1 MKLKWKKFVSVLL
14 IAAFMVLS
22 VSDLSG
28 SSIVAAAEN
37 NSVTIH
43 FKSTWN
49 GANIFY
55 WNQNG
60 GYNNPVKWPGSAMT
74 SEGDGWYA
82 YTFENTQKI
91 TFMFQYDGKQ
101 TTHYTKTTGNY
112 WLENNQWFDHKPDET
127 EITPKPTEKPT
138 ATPKVTATGKPTA
151 TAVPTAAPTVT
162 LLPTRAVTPTSA
174 PEVTL
179 PASDQTITVHFN
191 TEQQSA
197 KMFYW
202 NVNYGT
208 NTPVT
213 WPGVDMVFEGNNWY
227 GYTIENAKS
236 ANIVLVTENG
246 ETEEVSVVAGE
257 WWYANGELMDYNP
270 YGDIIVTTAPTAQP
284 TATLVP
290 SVTSGADV
298 TIAPTVSVEPTVTT
312 EPTITA
318 EVTATAAPTATEA
331 AIATATPKPPVKGKI
346 IVHFYSNS
354 ASMNIH
360 YWDAVG
366 AAKTTTA
373 WPGDAMTPEGNN
385 WYTYTIE
392 GATSASMLFNCN
404 ANKETGD
411 LSQTEGEWWY
421 KAGKWT
427 DIDPNGPTPT
437 PGPTNTPRP
446 TNTPT
451 PTWDPSKPTPT
462 PVSGAE
468 RGEDW
473 DFRDETIYFVMTT
486 RFYDGDPGNNVSTWR
501 DSGPGGVNP
510 ESDPGWRGDFKG
522 LIEKLD
528 YIKALGFTAIWMTPV
543 VKNASDYDHHGYH
556 AINHSV
562 VDVRYESE
570 GATYQDL
577 INACH
582 AKGIKVI
589 QDVVL
594 NHCSEYG
601 EENLYPLYTR
611 SDNLEDLATQ
621 ATAIKVTSYGESKG
635 LSSSSPRED
644 RLNAMKN
651 DETDPER
658 IFHHEKSMQWE
669 GYTVQTAQMGDN
681 CVDLNTEN
689 PVVTE
694 YLKNC
699 YVNYINMGVDAFRM
713 DTVKHVSRLSYN
725 NGFLPFFQEAGGD
738 DFFMFGEACVLR
750 NEVWNDNKPAIS
762 VPFYT
767 WKESKDYGWRSDKTL
782 EATLNNEQLAFQLYE
797 DQTVENQPTST
808 NAFLDGNN
816 YHQPD
821 YSQFSGMGMIDFYMH
836 HQFANAYAAFGVAKQ
851 EDSAFNDS
859 TWNVMYVDSH
869 DYGPN
874 NDGGLRQ
881 RYAGGTQA
889 WAENLNLMFTFRGI
903 PCIYY
908 GSEIEFKKGLE
919 IDAWGSPLENS
930 GRAYFGDHLE
940 GSVTA
945 TGFGEYTNASG
956 EIANTLDYPLVKH
969 IQRLNKIRAA
979 IPALRKG
986 QYSTEN
992 VNGGLAYKRRYT
1004 NDKVGIDSFVCVTIT
1019 DGATFSKLPGGTY
1032 VDAVTGDKKTIGEG
1046 GTLTIDAPGKGN
1058 MRVYVLDTG
1067 KGSISGAIGS
1077 EIDGP
1082 YLK

>member
-60 GYNNPVKWPGSAMT
+60 GYNNPVKWPGNAMA
-74 SEGDGWYA
+74 SEGDGWYT
-82 YTFENTQKI
+82 YTFENTQKV

-208 NTPVT
+208 NTPVS

-290 SVTSGADV
+290 SITSGADV

-354 ASMNIH
+354 TSMNIH

-427 DIDPNGPTPT
+427 DIDPSGPTPT

-473 DFRDETIYFVMTT
+473 DFRDETIYFLLTT
-486 RFYDGDPGNNVSTWR
+486 RFYDGDPSNNVQC
-501 DSGPGGVNP
+501 DEEINHGY
-510 ESDPGWRGDFKG
+510 DPADPAWRGDFKG
-522 LIEKLD
+522 LIQKLD
-528 YIKALGFTAIWMTPV
+528 YIKALGFTAIWITPV
-543 VKNASDYDHHGYH
+543 VENKSGLDYHGYH
-556 AINHSV
+556 AYDFSR
-562 VDVRYESE
+562 VDPRYESSDC
-570 GATYQDL
+570 TYQDL

-582 AKGIKVI
+582 EKGIKVI
-589 QDVVL
+589 QDVVV
-594 NHCSEYG
+594 NHTCNWG
-601 EENLYPLYTR
+601 ERNLLQINNPIYSGGR
-611 SDNLEDLATQ
+611 STMMMPEGQKD
-621 ATAIKVTSYGESKG
+621 
-635 LSSSSPRED
+635 
-644 RLNAMKN
+644 
-651 DETDPER
+651 DPEN
-658 IFHHEKSMQWE
+658 IYHHK
-669 GYTVQTAQMGDN
+669 GYAGSGDFDNYNVQPMALHGD
-681 CVDLNTEN
+681 CFDLETEN
-689 PVVTE
+689 PKVYN
-694 YLKNC
+694 YLIDC
-699 YVNYINMGVDAFRM
+699 YTKFIDMGVDAFRL
-713 DTVKHVSRLSYN
+713 DTVKHVSRLTFN
-725 NGFLPFFQEAGGD
+725 KVFCPAFKKAGGEK
-738 DFFMFGEACVLR
+738 FYMFGEVCTKGHDVFYRQAT
-750 NEVWNDNKPAIS
+750 PPIS
-762 VPFYT
+762 TCFYT
-767 WKESKDYGWRSDKTL
+767 WNDDNTWLSRWSDTDLSVNESL
-782 EATLNNEQLAFQLYE
+782 
-797 DQTVENQPTST
+797 VEEHYDSHMDIGSQPTSD
-808 NAFLDGNN
+808 NAFLKGNE
-816 YHQPD
+816 YHTPD
-821 YSQFSGMGMIDFYMH
+821 YSQKSYMDVIDFQMH
-836 HQFANAYAAFGVAKQ
+836 WSFDTASNAFGKGLE
-851 EDSAFNDS
+851 EDKYFNDS
-859 TWNVMYVDSH
+859 TWNVVYVDSH
-869 DYGPN
+869 DYSP
-874 NDGGLRQ
+874 DVCQ
-881 RYAGGTQA
+881 DKRYPYGTEA
-889 WAENLNLMFTFRGI
+889 WAENLSLMFTFRGI

-908 GSEIEFKKGLE
+908 GSEIEFMKGE
-919 IDAWGSPLENS
+919 PIDKGANMPLS
-930 GRAYFGDHLE
+930 QTGRAYYGDYLE
-940 GSVTA
+940 GNVTA
-945 TGFGEYTNASG
+945 TNFSEYTADG
-956 EIANTLDYPLVKH
+956 KVAETLSKPLALH
-969 IQRLNKIRAA
+969 LQRLNKIRAA

-986 QYSTEN
+986 QYSTDGVSGN
-992 VNGGLAYKRRYT
+992 MAYKRRYT
-1004 NDKVGIDSFVCVTIT
+1004 NKEVGIDSFVCVAVTN
-1019 DGATFSKLPGGTY
+1019 GATFSGIPNGTY
-1032 VDAVTGDKKTIGEG
+1032 IDAVTGDVKQVTN
-1046 GTLTIDAPGKGN
+1046 GTLEIQVSGQGN
-1058 MRVYVLDTG
+1058 MRVYVLDTDLTKAPG
-1067 KGSISGAIGS
+1067 QVGADIA
-1077 EIDGP
+1077 DP
-1082 YLK
+1082 FLK